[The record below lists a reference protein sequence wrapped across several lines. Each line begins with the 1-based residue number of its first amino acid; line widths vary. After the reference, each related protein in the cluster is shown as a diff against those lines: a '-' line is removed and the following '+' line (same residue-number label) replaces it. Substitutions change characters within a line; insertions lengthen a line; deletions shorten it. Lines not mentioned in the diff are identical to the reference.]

1 MLFSVPRTRLDLLP
15 FYARFVATLHPVVP
29 DVAVELGQFL
39 KQDFKFHV
47 RKKVSFIILW
57 NLRFA
62 SFIQIN
68 MIFVTNMEWYF

>member
-29 DVAVELGQFL
+29 DVAMELGQFL

-47 RKKVSFIILW
+47 RKKVCSITI
-57 NLRFA
+57 
-62 SFIQIN
+62 
-68 MIFVTNMEWYF
+68 

>member
-29 DVAVELGQFL
+29 DIAVELGQFL

-47 RKKVSFIILW
+47 RKKVCFIILM
-57 NLRFA
+57 NL
-62 SFIQIN
+62 ILHLCPQIN
-68 MIFVTNMEWYF
+68 ITFVHSAKRCL

>member
-29 DVAVELGQFL
+29 DVALELGQFL

-47 RKKVSFIILW
+47 RKKVCSV
-57 NLRFA
+57 
-62 SFIQIN
+62 
-68 MIFVTNMEWYF
+68 IFFSITLTIAESHNAAVCF